1 MKIIAL
7 IPALLLI
14 GAAPPQAP
22 APLKVVPMPLKDAP
36 PEILEKIAGRPI
48 LPQDECRTI
57 HEADPDE
64 TARVQAMPLTEA
76 KGGQLYLPV
85 LRYDEDGCLDP
96 LIVSNQRF
104 GR

>member
-1 MKIIAL
+1 MRIIAL

-22 APLKVVPMPLKDAP
+22 ELLEDTS

-57 HEADPDE
+57 HAADPDE
-64 TARVQAMPLTEA
+64 APRVQAMPLTEA

-96 LIVSNQRF
+96 LIASNQRF